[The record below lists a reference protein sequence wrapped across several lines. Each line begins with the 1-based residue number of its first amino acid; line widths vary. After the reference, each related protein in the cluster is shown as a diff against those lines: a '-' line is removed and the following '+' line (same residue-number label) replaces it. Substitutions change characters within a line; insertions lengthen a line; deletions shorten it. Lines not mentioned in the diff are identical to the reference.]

1 MLYETMIGVQS
12 RPFAGTKETP
22 PMGRG
27 FVTFEQ
33 ERCAYVRAALSASSV
48 ASIWSETML

>member
-1 MLYETMIGVQS
+1 MLHEAMVGVQS
-12 RPFAGTKETP
+12 QSFARTKETP

-33 ERCAYVRAALSASSV
+33 EWCAYVRAALPVSSV